1 MSFSTGDIIPTGNDN
16 YFLVKHFLQNKGY
29 FENDE
34 LKNKI
39 KNSLLLSIDHP
50 PDVIYFQRI
59 QQYTNNYPIR

>member
-1 MSFSTGDIIPTGNDN
+1 MSFSTGEVPTGNDN
-16 YFLVKHFLQNKGY
+16 YFSVKYFLQNIGY

-39 KNSLLLSIDHP
+39 KNRLLFSNTLP

-59 QQYTNNYPIR
+59 Q